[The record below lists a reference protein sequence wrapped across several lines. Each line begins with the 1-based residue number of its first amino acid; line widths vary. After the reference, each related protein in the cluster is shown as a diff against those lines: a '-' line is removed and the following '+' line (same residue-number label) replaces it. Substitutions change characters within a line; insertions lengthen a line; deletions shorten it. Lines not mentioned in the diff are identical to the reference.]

1 MNIIIKSLIAV
12 AALTGAVGL
21 TSCNEDFAQAPSQQ
35 PYPEIG
41 TGVWSDP
48 MQTWQAHLGTTPDG
62 RTTNWVTGYIVGYVN
77 SDINNTM
84 ASAVIADGE
93 TKAIKNNNV
102 ILAQYPYDEDE
113 WDKLGYT
120 IDDCI
125 PVQLPSGVCRS
136 VVNLSDHPDNF
147 NRQVSLR
154 GTTGSKYMG
163 AYGLRSAYEYNWG
176 AKGKYEEPITPI
188 EGQYFCNFSASHDFT
203 YYEERGWSQ
212 FMEKGGMTGFTVTEN
227 NRMCYVGM
235 SAYYGTATGGPYIN
249 WLVSP
254 ALNLD
259 NVEEKIVSFRTEVY
273 RKVADTSFDVFVL
286 THKNP
291 LSCEPVQLECP
302 VSSTDGVWLSSGDI
316 DLSEFSG
323 KIYIAFR
330 YKAERGGSGNSSD
343 FYMTDFNFG
352 GANPDEWI
360 TVDPSSIGTYR
371 KADKLES
378 GKKYAMLFDNE
389 YVAIPATSGSGYG
402 RLNVEEIEFTNE
414 EETEFR
420 VSVEDAFTFT
430 NVEEDYWQIRDSE
443 GRLIYMDDDATH
455 STFQFGW
462 QGSYSD
468 LQTSWKITESA
479 GKYIMVSY
487 LRGYH
492 LEFNPSFMNVAPNSG
507 NYVSNNC
514 AVLFELVEE

>member
-176 AKGKYEEPITPI
+176 AKGRL
-188 EGQYFCNFSASHDFT
+188 HH
-203 YYEERGWSQ
+203 
-212 FMEKGGMTGFTVTEN
+212 
-227 NRMCYVGM
+227 
-235 SAYYGTATGGPYIN
+235 
-249 WLVSP
+249 P
-254 ALNLD
+254 APFQ
-259 NVEEKIVSFRTEVY
+259 E
-273 RKVADTSFDVFVL
+273 
-286 THKNP
+286 
-291 LSCEPVQLECP
+291 
-302 VSSTDGVWLSSGDI
+302 
-316 DLSEFSG
+316 
-323 KIYIAFR
+323 AFR
-330 YKAERGGSGNSSD
+330 L
-343 FYMTDFNFG
+343 M
-352 GANPDEWI
+352 
-360 TVDPSSIGTYR
+360 
-371 KADKLES
+371 
-378 GKKYAMLFDNE
+378 
-389 YVAIPATSGSGYG
+389 
-402 RLNVEEIEFTNE
+402 
-414 EETEFR
+414 
-420 VSVEDAFTFT
+420 
-430 NVEEDYWQIRDSE
+430 
-443 GRLIYMDDDATH
+443 
-455 STFQFGW
+455 
-462 QGSYSD
+462 
-468 LQTSWKITESA
+468 
-479 GKYIMVSY
+479 
-487 LRGYH
+487 
-492 LEFNPSFMNVAPNSG
+492 
-507 NYVSNNC
+507 
-514 AVLFELVEE
+514 